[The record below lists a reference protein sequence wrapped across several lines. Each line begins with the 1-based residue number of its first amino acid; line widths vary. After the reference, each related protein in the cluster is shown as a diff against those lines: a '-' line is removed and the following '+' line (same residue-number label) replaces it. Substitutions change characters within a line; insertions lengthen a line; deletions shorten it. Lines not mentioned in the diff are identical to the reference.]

1 MVNSEFELPPGQKPS
16 SRLYPVSVFGKPKSI
31 DKENYKVKITSEVE
45 EEKVFAL
52 KEILSLPHVE
62 KQFDIHCVDGWSY
75 LGPLFEGVFPYE
87 LIKQV
92 RVKSD
97 VKFVLVKCIE
107 GYSTDLPLNF
117 LMSEDEILTFK
128 MDGKDLS
135 VEYGF
140 PLRLVVNGK
149 YAYKDAKWVVEFEF
163 IKEDKR
169 GYWEE
174 RGYSTE
180 ADIYKNQRRD
190 F

>member
-1 MVNSEFELPPGQKPS
+1 MSDKDFIMPPGQKPS
-16 SRLYPVSVFGKPKSI
+16 SRLYPVSVFGKPKSVVN
-31 DKENYKVKITSEVE
+31 ENYKIKMTGEVD

-75 LGPLFEGVFPYE
+75 LGPVFEGIYPFE
-87 LIKQV
+87 LFKQIKI
-92 RVKSD
+92 KD
-97 VKFVLVKCIE
+97 DAKFVLIKSIE
-107 GYSTDLPLNF
+107 GYTTELTVDF
-117 LMSEDEILTFK
+117 LLSENVILAFK
-128 MDGKDLS
+128 MDGKELS
-135 VEYGF
+135 PENGF